1 MGIRERRRR
10 GLAIGAVV
18 AGALVV
24 ASLPMNPAAVAAPA
38 EPVTVTM
45 AFSGDILPHRPV
57 LSAALRYGNGAYDFR
72 PMFARIAPLV
82 SSVDLAI
89 CHLETPIAPPGEPL
103 SYHPLYGVP
112 REIVDGIAS
121 AGYDRCST
129 ASNHAFDRGTS
140 GIDATVDALEAAG
153 IGSSG
158 MARSPAEA
166 EPQVFTVKGVRFSQ
180 LNYTFSINGLRLP
193 PDEPWRVRFLD
204 PDRIVADAQLARA
217 RGAEYV
223 IVNLHWGIE
232 KDWRVSA
239 AQRALAEV
247 LTASG
252 AVDLIVGEH
261 VHVLQPIEQVNGRW
275 VVYGTSNLL
284 SNLPGPDPAWPASAQ
299 DGAIVTVAVSR
310 AADGT
315 ITTNRPVVHPT
326 WVDDTGGFVIRPVLA
341 DLSAPDVPTWTRAR
355 LTESLARTRS
365 VLGPYVAT
373 APAGPVPVRCA
384 VELPTS
390 VPVTG
395 FAPAATP
402 SVFFPTDP
410 ARILDTRTQGDAGY
424 LCPQSARTIP
434 VAGRGPVP
442 PSGASAVALTVTAVA
457 AGGPGFVTVWPAG
470 AARPY
475 ASSLNLTATDQV
487 RPNLVIV
494 PLGERGEISVYSQS
508 GAHLVLDVS
517 GWFVPSGPASAGRIV
532 PVTPSRLLDT
542 RDLTGPTAP
551 KGGARV
557 AGGATVTVPVAGR
570 GGVPETGVGAVV
582 VNLTGTDATAAGFV
596 TAWPSGTLRPEAS
609 NVNLSGPGSTAAT
622 LAIVRLGADGAL
634 QLFTQY
640 AAHLV
645 VDVTGYVTGS
655 GAAIASEGRF
665 VPLTP
670 VRAFDTRGPS
680 PVPLLAGDTRTFTHT
695 GNAGVPD
702 SGVGGVALNVTA
714 VDAAAPGYVTA
725 YPAAP
730 VRPLASTVNVV
741 ASDVRPNAAVL
752 PVDPAGKV
760 SYFSQSGTHL
770 VVDVTG
776 YLTGGPT

>member
-1 MGIRERRRR
+1 M
-10 GLAIGAVV
+10 V
-18 AGALVV
+18 
-24 ASLPMNPAAVAAPA
+24 PAATAAPA

-57 LSAALRYGNGAYDFR
+57 LSAALRYGNGTYDFR

-82 SSVDLAI
+82 SSVDLAV

-140 GIDATVDALEAAG
+140 GIDATVAALEAAG

-158 MARSPAEA
+158 MARTPAEA

-180 LNYTFSINGLRLP
+180 LNYTFSLNGLRLP

-204 PDRIVADAQLARA
+204 PDRIVADANLARA

-223 IVNLHWGIE
+223 VVNLHWGTE

-239 AQRALAEV
+239 AQRALAEA

-310 AADGT
+310 APDGT
-315 ITTNRPVVHPT
+315 VTTHRPVVHPT

-341 DLSAPDVPTWTRAR
+341 DLTAPDVPAWTRSR
-355 LTESLARTRS
+355 LAESLARTRS

-384 VELPTS
+384 VDLPSTL
-390 VPVTG
+390 PVTG
-395 FAPAATP
+395 FAPVTAP
-402 SVFFPTDP
+402 SVFVPADP
-410 ARILDTRTQGDAGY
+410 ARVLDTRTQGDAGY

-434 VAGRGPVP
+434 VAGRGGVP
-442 PSGASAVALTVTAVA
+442 PSGASAVAVTVTAVA
-457 AGGPGFVTVWPAG
+457 AGGPGYVTVWPTG

-475 ASSLNLTATDQV
+475 ASSLNLTAPDQI

-508 GAHLVLDVS
+508 GTHLVVDVS

-542 RDLTGPTAP
+542 RDLTGPT
-551 KGGARV
+551 GGARA
-557 AGGATVTVPVAGR
+557 AGGSTVLVAGR
-570 GGVPETGVGAVV
+570 GGVPGTGVGAVV
-582 VNLTGTDATAAGFV
+582 VNLTATDATEAGFV
-596 TAWPSGTLRPEAS
+596 TAWPSGTARPEAS
-609 NVNLSGPGSTAAT
+609 NVNLPGPGSTAAT

-645 VDVTGYVTGS
+645 VDVTGYVTGPS
-655 GAAIASEGRF
+655 AALAGEGRF

-670 VRAFDTRGPS
+670 ARAFDTREPS
-680 PVPLLAGDTRTFTHT
+680 PAPLLAGGTWPFTHT
-695 GNAGVPD
+695 GNAGVPG
-702 SGVGGVALNVTA
+702 SGVAGVALNVTA

-725 YPAAP
+725 YPTAP

-741 ASDVRPNAAVL
+741 EGDVRPNAAVL
-752 PVDPAGKV
+752 PVDPSGTM

-776 YLTGGPT
+776 YLTGSPT